1 MAEEAEDSTKPTAEA
16 AERLRVLR
24 TFKREGMSG
33 SGSVLEVSSA
43 FRWLQS
49 DAKSW

>member
-43 FRWLQS
+43 FRLVQQALES
-49 DAKSW
+49 C